1 MNFKDLVIDAGGG
14 KGAGFIFC
22 RYLFLFGENK
32 PGTFSPHSWWP
43 SQNGQKQP
51 IGYRELSIGNKS
63 KTKFKAAMKTCCN
76 KPITKIRIYQGGTP
90 AQARKQRC
98 RQRCRCRI
106 YLIEIDQFI

>member
-1 MNFKDLVIDAGGG
+1 MRPEMNGYWVTGKNITLNHATGGFRG
-14 KGAGFIFC
+14 KVVG
-22 RYLFLFGENK
+22 R
-32 PGTFSPHSWWP
+32 SPSWWP

-98 RQRCRCRI
+98 RCRI